1 MARTATVLT
10 IDDERAI
17 REIIAAYLEDSGFQ
31 VIQAQNGHQGIELC
45 RSKRPDLVLCDL
57 RMPEMDGLQV
67 LTVMTREFPEIPIIV
82 VSGAGVI
89 GDAIEALKLGA
100 WDYVTKPIED
110 MAVLEHA
117 MEQALE
123 RAQLLREN
131 REYRE
136 HLETANA
143 QLKQSLRQLEE
154 DEEAG
159 RRIQFRL
166 LPPSNQVYGP
176 YCFDRQLLTSLYL
189 SGDFVDYFT
198 IDSQHLGFYMAD
210 VSGHG
215 VSSAFVTVLLR
226 SYVKSCLERL
236 WQASDTTILNPAEV
250 LKSLNQE
257 IFQGRLGK
265 YLTIFYGVIDQA
277 KNCLRY
283 SNGGQFPFPILAD
296 DSGSLYFESKGLPVG
311 LFEFADYH
319 DETRQLPQNFVLL
332 LISDGILEVLPDA
345 NLQQKLDSLLSSA
358 SSVKHT
364 EINIDSLTR
373 QLELDQA
380 STLPDD
386 ITILLIKRQA

>member
-1 MARTATVLT
+1 
-10 IDDERAI
+10 
-17 REIIAAYLEDSGFQ
+17 
-31 VIQAQNGHQGIELC
+31 
-45 RSKRPDLVLCDL
+45 
-57 RMPEMDGLQV
+57 
-67 LTVMTREFPEIPIIV
+67 
-82 VSGAGVI
+82 
-89 GDAIEALKLGA
+89 
-100 WDYVTKPIED
+100 
-110 MAVLEHA
+110 

-166 LPPSNQVYGP
+166 LPESNQEYGL
-176 YCFDRQLLTSLYL
+176 YRFDRQLLTSLYL

-198 IDSQHLGFYMAD
+198 IDAQHLGFYMAD

-226 SYVKSCLERL
+226 SYVKSCLERF
-236 WQASDTTILNPAEV
+236 WQAGDTTILNPAG
-250 LKSLNQE
+250 LLNLLNQE
-257 IFQGRLGK
+257 IFKGRLGK
-265 YLTIFYGVIDQA
+265 YLTMFYGVID
-277 KNCLRY
+277 KSDNCLRY
-283 SNGGQFPFPILAD
+283 SNGGQFPFPILTD
-296 DSGSLYFESKGLPVG
+296 ESGSVYLESKGLPVG
-311 LFEFADYH
+311 LFEFADYR

-332 LISDGILEVLPDA
+332 LISDGILDVLPNA

-358 SSVKHT
+358 STVKHT
-364 EINIDSLTR
+364 EISIDSLTR

-386 ITILLIKRQA
+386 ITILLIKRQT

>member
-1 MARTATVLT
+1 MTKVATVLT
-10 IDDERAI
+10 IDDEQAI

-31 VIQAQNGHQGIELC
+31 VIQAQNGLQGLEVC
-45 RSKRPDLVLCDL
+45 RKQQPDLVLCDL

-67 LTVMTREFPEIPIIV
+67 LTAMTREFPELPIIV

-89 GDAIEALKLGA
+89 GDAIDALKLGA

-166 LPPSNQVYGP
+166 LPQSNQVYGS
-176 YCFDRQLLTSLYL
+176 YYFDRQLLTSLYL

-198 IDSQHLGFYMAD
+198 IDSHHLGFYMAD

-226 SYVKSCLERL
+226 SHVKSCLERF
-236 WQASDTTILNPAEV
+236 WQAGDATILNPTQV
-250 LKSLNQE
+250 LKLLNQE
-257 IFQGRLGK
+257 VFQGKLGK
-265 YLTIFYGVIDQA
+265 YLTIFYGVIDRT

-283 SNGGQFPFPILAD
+283 SNGGQFPFPILVD
-296 DSGSLYFESKGLPVG
+296 ENGSRYLQSKGLPVG

-319 DETRQLPQNFVLL
+319 DQLQQLPENFALL
-332 LISDGILEVLPDA
+332 LISDGIECCQMTTCNKVGCCYHLRPRLPTPTLASIPDPA
-345 NLQQKLDSLLSSA
+345 TRTGSSQYLA
-358 SSVKHT
+358 GRYHYF
-364 EINIDSLTR
+364 
-373 QLELDQA
+373 
-380 STLPDD
+380 TL
-386 ITILLIKRQA
+386 